1 MRRRPRL
8 VALGLGALLLATA
21 AAHPAPVAGPAD
33 AAVAH
38 LSEELRAI
46 LGRYPWRGARWS
58 VLVVSL
64 DQGDT
69 LFAVSTDSAMAPAS
83 NLKLLTSASALRE
96 MGPDFRYRTWLLSDG
111 READGILDGDLV
123 LFGTGDPGISDRFYP
138 EKESVFRELADQLV
152 ARGITRI
159 SGDLVGDASFL
170 SGPLRPPT
178 WEPADLNDHFA
189 AAVSALSFNEN
200 VLTLRVEAAERS
212 GSPPVV
218 FTLPDHAG
226 LAVDNQALTTEGR
239 GTLLMVRDDPMAPVT
254 LRGGIQR
261 GGRGAWREMTASD
274 PAAFAVSV
282 FRSVLASQG
291 VEVLGRER
299 VVNDP
304 RVSLLGRRKVTA
316 PARSPEGRVRVLA
329 THVSPPLRDYLA
341 VVNKRSNNL
350 YTELVFRTLG
360 RLAQGVGSPDA
371 GAAAVA
377 ASLTELGV
385 DITGLVQVDGSGL
398 SAANRVRPT
407 TFVDILARMSA
418 SPEWPEYWASLPVAG
433 VRRELGR
440 MYNTP
445 AAGNLRAKTGTIEG
459 VSALSGVVQT
469 VDGERLAFSFL
480 VNGTPSTDRAK
491 RVEDDLGV
499 SLASFSRGPLAP
511 TLTAAGRLPPR
522 PSPADSGGP
531 SRHRVATGET
541 LEGIARRYRLTLEEL
556 RGANPDIRPAR
567 LRVGSWVI
575 IPPAGSRGGGEGPGE
590 G

>member
-1 MRRRPRL
+1 M
-8 VALGLGALLLATA
+8 GALLLATA
-21 AAHPAPVAGPAD
+21 AASPSPVAGPDD
-33 AAVAH
+33 AAIAH
-38 LSEELRAI
+38 LSEELLAI
-46 LGRYPWRGARWS
+46 LGRYPWRGASWS

-64 DQGDT
+64 DHGDT
-69 LFAVSTDSAMAPAS
+69 LFAVSADSAMAPAS
-83 NLKLLTSASALRE
+83 NMKLLTSAAALRE

-111 READGILDGDLV
+111 READGVLDGDLV
-123 LFGTGDPGISDRFYP
+123 LYGTGDPGISDRFYP
-138 EKESVFRELADQLV
+138 DKESVFRELADQLV

-178 WEPADLNDHFA
+178 WEPEDLNDHFA

-212 GSPPVV
+212 GWPPQV

-226 LAVDNQALTTEGR
+226 LSVDNLAVTTEAR
-239 GTLLMVRDDPMAPVT
+239 GTLLMVRDDPMGPLAIT
-254 LRGGIQR
+254 GGIQR
-261 GGRGAWREMTASD
+261 GGRGAWREITVSD

-282 FRSVLASQG
+282 FRSVLEAQG
-291 VEVLGRER
+291 IEVLGRER

-304 RVSLLGRRKVTA
+304 RASLLGRRKVTA
-316 PARSPEGRVRVLA
+316 PARRQEGRVRILA

-360 RLAQGVGSPDA
+360 RLSQGVGSPDA

-385 DITGLVQVDGSGL
+385 DLTGLVQMDGSGL

-407 TFVDILARMSA
+407 TFVDLLARMSS

-440 MYNTP
+440 MYDTP

-469 VDGERLAFSFL
+469 RDGERLAFSFL

-491 RVEDDLGV
+491 RVENDLGV
-499 SLASFSRGPLAP
+499 SLASFSRGTRVAGQ
-511 TLTAAGRLPPR
+511 AVAGRLPP
-522 PSPADSGGP
+522 PPVPVDSGGP
-531 SRHRVATGET
+531 SRHRVTAGET
-541 LEGIARRYRLTLEEL
+541 LDGIARRYRLTLEEL
-556 RGANPDIRPAR
+556 RRANPDIRPSM
-567 LRVGSWVI
+567 LRVGSWVV
-575 IPPAGSRGGGEGPGE
+575 IPPAGSGGGGAGPGE
-590 G
+590 R

>member
-8 VALGLGALLLATA
+8 AALGLGALLLATA
-21 AAHPAPVAGPAD
+21 AARPAPVADPAD
-33 AAVAH
+33 AAVTH
-38 LSEELRAI
+38 LWEELRAI
-46 LGRYPWRGARWS
+46 LGRYPWRGASWS

-64 DQGDT
+64 DRGDT
-69 LFAVSTDSAMAPAS
+69 LFAVSADSAMAPAS
-83 NLKLLTSASALRE
+83 NMKLLTSATALRE

-111 READGILDGDLV
+111 RQVDGTLDGDLV
-123 LFGTGDPGISDRFYP
+123 LYGSGDPGISDRFYP

-178 WEPADLNDHFA
+178 WEAEDLNDHFA

-200 VLTLRVEAAERS
+200 VLTLRVEAAKRS
-212 GSPPVV
+212 GSRPVV

-226 LAVDNQALTTEGR
+226 LAVANLAVTTEAR
-239 GTLLMVRDDPMAPVT
+239 GTLLMVRDDPMAPIAI
-254 LRGGIQR
+254 RGGIQR
-261 GGRGAWREMTASD
+261 GGRGTWREITVSD

-282 FRSVLASQG
+282 FRSVLEAQG
-291 VEVLGRER
+291 IQVLGRER

-304 RVSLLGRRKVTA
+304 RASLLGRRKVTA
-316 PARSPEGRVRVLA
+316 PARRPEGRVRVLA
-329 THVSPPLRDYLA
+329 THVSPPLRDYLE

-385 DITGLVQVDGSGL
+385 DLNGLIQMDGSGL

-407 TFVDILARMSA
+407 TFVDLLGRMSA

-433 VRRELGR
+433 IRRELGR

-469 VDGERLAFSFL
+469 LDGERLAFSFL
-480 VNGTPSTDRAK
+480 VNGTPSTNRAK
-491 RVEDDLGV
+491 RVENDLGV

-511 TLTAAGRLPPR
+511 ALTVAGRVPP
-522 PSPADSGGP
+522 PPVPADSGGP
-531 SRHRVATGET
+531 SRHRVAAGET
-541 LEGIARRYRLTLEEL
+541 LDRIARRYRLTLEEL
-556 RGANPDIRPAR
+556 RRANPDIQPAR
-567 LRVGSWVI
+567 LRVGSWVV
-575 IPPAGSRGGGEGPGE
+575 IPPTGSGDGGAGPRGR
-590 G
+590 